1 MAAKLKKV
9 GTDKTREE
17 ALVNLRSTLE
27 WLGEDVHTIENE
39 VDPIVEMCTITKA
52 FDNSKVL
59 LANNIKGFPGVRM
72 ISNLY
77 STKERVCRLHGLEEF
92 RDLKFN
98 VLSAMENP
106 IAPNIV
112 AEKDAPVQQV
122 FIPRAEFDNPY
133 NIMPIA
139 QHTFIDGGRLFG
151 AAAAQPCA
159 GWNLR
164 PNWIVAQSVA

>member
-1 MAAKLKKV
+1 MATRMKSKRDKSE
-9 GTDKTREE
+9 KTRQE

-27 WLGEDVHTIENE
+27 WLGDDVHYIENE

-77 STKERVCRLHGLEEF
+77 STKERVCRLHGQEAF
-92 RDLKFN
+92 SDLKFN
-98 VLSAMENP
+98 VLRAMENP

-112 AEKDAPVQQV
+112 AKKDAPVQQV
-122 FIPRAEFDNPY
+122 FIPRSEFDNPY
-133 NIMPIA
+133 DIMPIA

-151 AAAAQPCA
+151 AGVHHLNNVLPH
-159 GWNLR
+159 L
-164 PNWIVAQSVA
+164 

>member
-72 ISNLY
+72 ISNIVDCEIPDGLA
-77 STKERVCRLHGLEEF
+77 VDMRLEA
-92 RDLKFN
+92 
-98 VLSAMENP
+98 S
-106 IAPNIV
+106 
-112 AEKDAPVQQV
+112 
-122 FIPRAEFDNPY
+122 FDD
-133 NIMPIA
+133 
-139 QHTFIDGGRLFG
+139 IDGEWTLVKF
-151 AAAAQPCA
+151 
-159 GWNLR
+159 R
-164 PNWIVAQSVA
+164 PA